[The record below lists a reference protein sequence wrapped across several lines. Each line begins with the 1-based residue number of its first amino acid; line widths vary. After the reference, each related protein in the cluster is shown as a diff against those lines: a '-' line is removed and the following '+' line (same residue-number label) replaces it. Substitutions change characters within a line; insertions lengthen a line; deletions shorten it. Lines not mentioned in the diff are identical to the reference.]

1 MPQGAR
7 FAAPV
12 GPVQCLDCVITIRG
26 RLQQPQL
33 VKDKATKGSAPLGK
47 QFHLAEFWLRNR
59 KGEWGGGGGD
69 GHDCSLG
76 LVVQQGL
83 LLGLVTGL

>member
-1 MPQGAR
+1 MPQRAR

-12 GPVQCLDCVITIRG
+12 GPVQCLDCVITIHG
-26 RLQQPQL
+26 RLLQPQL

-47 QFHLAEFWLRNR
+47 QFQSAKFWLRNS
-59 KGEWGGGGGD
+59 KGERGGGGGD

-76 LVVQQGL
+76 LVQQDL
-83 LLGLVTGL
+83 PLGLVTGL

>member
-1 MPQGAR
+1 MPQRAQ

-12 GPVQCLDCVITIRG
+12 GPVQCLGCVITIHG
-26 RLQQPQL
+26 QLPQPQL
-33 VKDKATKGSAPLGK
+33 VKGKATKGSAPLGK
-47 QFHLAEFWLRNR
+47 QFQLAKFWLMDS

-76 LVVQQGL
+76 FVVQQGL